1 MDNID
6 SLIHSAID
14 KIQRTSNSPDCIPSL
29 RSGYAELDRITG
41 GFDGPDLIVI
51 GARPLMGKTTLLIN
65 IMLKMTRD
73 YNIPAIFYSL
83 DMSANQLVN
92 RLLSS
97 SSGIEN
103 IRMREGCLTA
113 DEWSRLMSASSSL
126 TDIPLLVSD
135 QSFTTEDLC
144 ENVKEVVKKYGVKII
159 FIDYLQLL
167 SPKEIK
173 ENRYQDIAFCTR
185 KLKELAKELNIPIVV
200 TSQINRSPELRAG
213 RTNVFCKPEM
223 HELRD
228 SGTIC
233 EDANLVILLDRP
245 ELTSRYEPDYDEYDN
260 RDIINVIVAKN
271 NNGKEG
277 MVRLRF
283 KGECNRIEE
292 IEQEKEQR
300 LSYIDMSDSS
310 NCITFMSESPESP
323 F

>member
-1 MDNID
+1 M
-6 SLIHSAID
+6 
-14 KIQRTSNSPDCIPSL
+14 
-29 RSGYAELDRITG
+29 
-41 GFDGPDLIVI
+41 
-51 GARPLMGKTTLLIN
+51 
-65 IMLKMTRD
+65 
-73 YNIPAIFYSL
+73 
-83 DMSANQLVN
+83 
-92 RLLSS
+92 
-97 SSGIEN
+97 
-103 IRMREGCLTA
+103 
-113 DEWSRLMSASSSL
+113 
-126 TDIPLLVSD
+126 
-135 QSFTTEDLC
+135 
-144 ENVKEVVKKYGVKII
+144 
-159 FIDYLQLL
+159 
-167 SPKEIK
+167 
-173 ENRYQDIAFCTR
+173 
-185 KLKELAKELNIPIVV
+185 KELAKELNIPIVV